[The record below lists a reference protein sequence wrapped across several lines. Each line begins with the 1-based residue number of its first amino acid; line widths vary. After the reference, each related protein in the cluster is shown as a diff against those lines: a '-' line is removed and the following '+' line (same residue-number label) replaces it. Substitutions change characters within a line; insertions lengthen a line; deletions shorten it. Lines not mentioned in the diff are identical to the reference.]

1 MSRKKIKKHIRWQVV
16 MIIVLSV
23 LLAAIGGYY
32 FYTKQINASSLKVE
46 TSETKSTPTP
56 ESTPTS
62 TPEPTPTPTVEAEYK
77 VIDDAIGNSMVNGDD
92 LLIIAN
98 KTYKLADGYEPDDL
112 EWGYDCSTGSCY
124 MRSPA
129 AEAVREMIAA
139 AAEDGITLRYS
150 SAYRGES
157 YQYNLYWGYV
167 SKYGQDVA
175 DTISSRPGFSDHQ
188 TGLACDFISSTNSGM
203 NFYSEG
209 YAQTVEGIWLAN
221 NAYRFGF
228 IQRYPNGKS
237 DITGYS
243 WESWHYRYIGVDY
256 ATQMHEEDPD
266 NVNISM
272 EEFFGFEGG
281 DYKE

>member
-1 MSRKKIKKHIRWQVV
+1 MSRRKRKKHVRWQV
-16 MIIVLSV
+16 ILILILSI
-23 LLAAIGGYY
+23 LLGVSAGYLI
-32 FYTKQINASSLKVE
+32 YTKQSGESDEKDTASAIE
-46 TSETKSTPTP
+46 TPTP
-56 ESTPTS
+56 SATV
-62 TPEPTPTPTVEAEYK
+62 TPEPTPTPSIEPEYIVEE
-77 VIDDAIGNSMVNGDD
+77 DEMGNYTVNGDD

-98 KTYKLADGYEPDDL
+98 KTYKLADGYEADDL

-124 MRSPA
+124 MRAPA
-129 AEAVREMIAA
+129 AEAVREMIEA

-157 YQYNLYWGYV
+157 YQSTLYWGYV
-167 SKYGQDVA
+167 DKYGQAEA
-175 DTISSRPGFSDHQ
+175 DTISSRPGYSDHQ
-188 TGLACDFISSTNSGM
+188 TGLACDFISSTNSNM
-203 NFYSEG
+203 NFYAEG
-209 YAQTVEGIWLAN
+209 YAETVEGMWLAE

-243 WESWHYRYIGVDY
+243 WESWHYRYVGVDY
-256 ATQMHEEDPD
+256 ATKMHEADPD

-272 EEFFGFEGG
+272 EEYFGFEGG

>member
-1 MSRKKIKKHIRWQVV
+1 MSRKKIRKHIRWQAIVIV
-16 MIIVLSV
+16 ILSIMIGCI
-23 LLAAIGGYY
+23 AGYLI
-32 FYTKQINASSLKVE
+32 YTKQNDDSKTADAESTPSATPSPQ
-46 TSETKSTPTP
+46 TSATPSPTPVITPTP
-56 ESTPTS
+56 E
-62 TPEPTPTPTVEAEYK
+62 PEY
-77 VIDDAIGNSMVNGDD
+77 VITEDADGNSTVNGDD

-98 KTYKLADGYEPDDL
+98 KSYKLADGYYPDDL

-129 AEAVREMIAA
+129 AQAVREMIAA

-157 YQYNLYWGYV
+157 YQYTLYWGYV
-167 SKYGQDVA
+167 DKYGQAEA
-175 DTISSRPGFSDHQ
+175 DTISSRPGYSDHQ
-188 TGLACDFISSTNSGM
+188 TGLACDFISSTNSNM

-209 YAQTVEGIWLAN
+209 YAETEEGIWLAN

-228 IQRYPNGKS
+228 IQRYPEGKS

-243 WESWHYRYIGVDY
+243 WESWHYRYVGVDY
-256 ATQMHEEDPD
+256 ATQMHEADPD